1 MKNIYLML
9 LTVCVAIS
17 SISCDSDDDNG
28 TEISDDSHL
37 TIDGIC
43 YELESGLN
51 YDYGVSY
58 EGGSYN
64 FDVTLTDTD
73 VITSEDGEQIP
84 EDTVFNTVY
93 FELWSDNADDLS
105 TGTYSYEGTADS
117 DAFTY
122 TNGEI
127 EINYDIENGDAD
139 SYHEIIAGD
148 VVISENG
155 STYEISFEGITEDGS
170 QVSLFY
176 RGSLIAN

>member
-28 TEISDDSHL
+28 NTSDDNYL
-37 TIDGIC
+37 MIDGVN
-43 YELESGLN
+43 YELESGVI

-64 FDVTLTDTD
+64 FDIILTDTD
-73 VITSEDGEQIP
+73 VVTSEDGVQTP

-127 EINYDIENGDAD
+127 EINYNIENGDAD
-139 SYHEIIAGD
+139 SYHEIISGD

-155 STYEISFEGITEDGS
+155 STYEISFEGTTEDGS
-170 QVSLFY
+170 EVSLFY
-176 RGSLIAN
+176 RGSLITN